1 MAKIHSFITTFSR
14 DNLKLTITD
23 DKTIHQVFNVLKISA
38 GEHLNI
44 GDGKNVRY
52 ETEIL
57 DISKKQLICQILNEE
72 LAQHSTPQII
82 IALAT
87 IKKESFEY
95 ALEKMTEVGV
105 DGILPLTTDKVI
117 KKGVNVERCETIL
130 REASEQSGRIVVPTL
145 FDEINLQ
152 KAFEYYLDKGD
163 TQLVF
168 CDMPTE
174 TQPSKVESKKQI
186 IENPKNIIF
195 FIGPEGGWS
204 DRERLS
210 VSLLG
215 IPTYNLGKNTLRAET
230 AAIVA
235 TYLAVNNKL

>member
-14 DNLKLTITD
+14 ENLKLTITD
-23 DKTIHQVFNVLKISA
+23 EKTIHQVFTVLRIEKGEKIY
-38 GEHLNI
+38 I
-44 GDGKNVRY
+44 GDGQNVRY
-52 ETEIL
+52 QTEIL
-57 DISKKQLICQILNEE
+57 EIDKKQLVCQIIKEE
-72 LAQHSTPQII
+72 LAQHNTPEIV

-117 KKGVNVERCETIL
+117 KKGVNVERCEIIL
-130 REASEQSGRIVVPTL
+130 REASEQSGRICVPKLLPET
-145 FDEINLQ
+145 DVQ
-152 KAFEYYLDKGD
+152 HAFEYFLNKPD

-168 CDMPTE
+168 CDMPTD
-174 TQPSKVESKKQI
+174 TQPSKVETKKQI
-186 IENPKNIIF
+186 VENPKSIIF

-204 DRERLS
+204 DREKLS

-215 IPTYNLGKNTLRAET
+215 IPTYNLGINTLRAET
-230 AAIVA
+230 AAIIA